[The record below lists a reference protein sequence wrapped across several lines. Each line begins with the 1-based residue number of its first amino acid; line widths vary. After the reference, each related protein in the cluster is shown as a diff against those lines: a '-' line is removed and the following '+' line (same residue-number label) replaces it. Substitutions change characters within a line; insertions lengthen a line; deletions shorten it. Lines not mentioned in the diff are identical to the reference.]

1 MMISIV
7 NMEKGKMNFECFKC
21 QKIMSVEDTNTFTF
35 CPECSQ
41 NIRSYLMGF
50 SKLVPTYKI
59 EEYEKALKF
68 YNQFKKFAAEIHF
81 YDRDEERM
89 TIEDYDHGLT
99 YRGDEY

>member
-1 MMISIV
+1 MISIV
-7 NMEKGKMNFECFKC
+7 RRAKQMKFECFKC
-21 QKIMSVEDTNTFTF
+21 QNLMNTEDTNTFTF
-35 CPECSQ
+35 CPECAKG
-41 NIRSYLMGF
+41 IRSYLMGF

-68 YNQFKKFAAEIHF
+68 YNQFKKFAAETHF
-81 YDRDEERM
+81 YNRDEERM